1 MSKVRLL
8 QGRTGRGPGSDL
20 PHCAEAQTETGS
32 GRASGRK
39 ELVVIT
45 NLSVRTCP
53 MAQGGSL
60 KLTWSGLPEDT
71 SLNKQLSKED
81 CEETEGQVNNLG

>member
-1 MSKVRLL
+1 
-8 QGRTGRGPGSDL
+8 
-20 PHCAEAQTETGS
+20 
-32 GRASGRK
+32 
-39 ELVVIT
+39 
-45 NLSVRTCP
+45 